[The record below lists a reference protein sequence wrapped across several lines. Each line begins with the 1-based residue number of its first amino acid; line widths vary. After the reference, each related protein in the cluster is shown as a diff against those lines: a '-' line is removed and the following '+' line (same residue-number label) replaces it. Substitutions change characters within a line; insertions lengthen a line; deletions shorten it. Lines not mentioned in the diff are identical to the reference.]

1 MRSSIRRY
9 MALLLVTLMIP
20 AISSADLQW
29 ESKSTMTLQSPP
41 LDMAVSRNGQWIYL
55 LLKGGTV
62 QIYSYDRNLKGT
74 IDVGNGYDQIKAGP
88 LEDEIY
94 LLGSE
99 TKSVRIIEW
108 IPNREINTSGAPY
121 KGKVDAPVVIAE
133 FTDFQ
138 CPYCA
143 ELGDTFNKLLEL
155 YPGKIKIVYK
165 SYPLNNH
172 RYAWKAAVAAMA
184 AHRKGQFWKFHDR
197 LFEHHKVLN
206 DQKIMD
212 IRTEFGFDTPEFDA
226 VMRSPEVRTQVAQDR
241 AEGQQIGVR
250 GTPTVFVNGKRLK
263 DKTLEGFRKAIDKE
277 LKTLSQ

>member
-1 MRSSIRRY
+1 MCSRIRLVMTLVLLALMLPSIG
-9 MALLLVTLMIP
+9 
-20 AISSADLQW
+20 SAELQW
-29 ESKSTMTLQSPP
+29 ETKSTMRLQNPP
-41 LDMAVSRNGQWIYL
+41 LDMAVSRDGQWIYM

-62 QIYSYDRNLKGT
+62 QIYTYDRILKGS
-74 IDVGNGYDQIKAGP
+74 IEVGNGFDHIEAGP

-94 LLGSE
+94 LLGSNN
-99 TKSVRIIEW
+99 KDLRIIEW
-108 IPNREINTSGAPY
+108 TPNREINTTGAPF

-143 ELGDTFNKLLEL
+143 KMGATFSRLLEL

-165 SYPLNNH
+165 SYPLSNH
-172 RYAWKAAVAAMA
+172 RFAWKAAVAAMA

-197 LFEHHKVLN
+197 LFENHNVLN
-206 DQKIMD
+206 DQKIDD
-212 IRTEFGFDTPEFDA
+212 IRKEFGFDTPEFDA
-226 VMRSPEVRTQVAQDR
+226 IMRSPEVRTQVAQDR

-250 GTPTVFVNGKRLK
+250 GTPTVFINGKRLK

-277 LKTLSQ
+277 LKSLGQ